1 MKRFFIPTLL
11 GTLLVL
17 AGCNKSTTGG
27 PGADQPPPPQREVGK
42 NENTFT
48 LEAPAT
54 TTNLAQGESKRIT
67 IGIKRET
74 NFNQDVTI
82 KFAKLPMGVNTEPE
96 SPVIE
101 HGAKEVEFTLRA
113 ASDAALGDFVAQIK
127 DIRGLAP
134 TRVDFKSVAESKPK
148 DVVEATPHR
157 WPERTSI
164 SEMRR
169 LINSRRR
176 TN

>member
-113 ASDAALGDFVAQIK
+113 ASDAALGDFVAQIAGHPGTGA
-127 DIRGLAP
+127 DAL
-134 TRVDFKSVAESKPK
+134 VDFKISVAESKPK
-148 DVVEATPHR
+148 DVADATPA
-157 WPERTSI
+157 S
-164 SEMRR
+164 
-169 LINSRRR
+169 LA
-176 TN
+176 